1 MSPQEPAQP
10 ETAHAVRRVVA
21 IERRQGR
28 PLQGRPPLTTLFAAA
43 VAAAMAGRGAPA
55 PARPPVE
62 DVHAPVD
69 DLVRAL
75 SVRLRPEGF
84 DMGATVVVSGRMIEP
99 RVWVRANG
107 RTWTLTTVE
116 AGVAAIRCRLEAPA
130 LIGARLAEALN
141 QAVRLAEQ
149 KLERLHAASPTAEAD
164 A

>member
-1 MSPQEPAQP
+1 MSPQEPAPP
-10 ETAHAVRRVVA
+10 ETAHAVRELIR
-21 IERRQGR
+21 IDR
-28 PLQGRPPLTTLFAAA
+28 LCGRPPLTTLFAAA
-43 VAAAMAGRGAPA
+43 VAAAMSGKAPMPRPVDPRRDPAAGDDSPL
-55 PARPPVE
+55 
-62 DVHAPVD
+62 D
-69 DLVRAL
+69 DLVGAL
-75 SVRLRPEGF
+75 SARLRPEGF

-107 RTWTLTTVE
+107 RTWTLTTIE

-130 LIGARLAEALN
+130 LIGSRLAEALS